1 MLEKNK
7 KYKFRVT
14 VTFDYE
20 TSFNEGYGN
29 VEFVEDMAKIDE
41 DSTTEDFYALTDL
54 MEMSDNLRIKVR
66 ALKK

>member
-20 TSFNEGYGN
+20 TYEGYGN